1 MSNSYDGCQ
10 LPICP
15 LCEERYEGKIT
26 EDPETRVCTRC
37 LEDLAR
43 MSDCCSARII
53 DYTFCSECKERC
65 GSAGVTDVLYTN
77 EMV

>member
-1 MSNSYDGCQ
+1 MSS
-10 LPICP
+10 PIDNFCP
-15 LCEERYEGKIT
+15 LCH
-26 EDPETRVCTRC
+26 EDFKPIADDPYQVCSAC
-37 LEDLAR
+37 MDKLNNE
-43 MSDCCSARII
+43 SNCCFARII